1 LAVSLGLIMSNLS
14 SSPDRGTFAI
24 NGIVRRAK
32 ESGLDVDTDTHTQEM
47 IQYYKN
53 VKIMTEQREQDPA
66 WKKDNMEYD
75 LRSTDWIL
83 DKVRASEVYAQNLYA
98 AMCNNE
104 FQKLDVMPIL
114 KDEKWS
120 CSWRYAGGIIA
131 DMRESG
137 DYIDWYCSGI
147 KGEMYDTT
155 EVEITEEIQQ
165 RIAITKQFVG
175 ESHVT
180 DEIRA
185 DLKRLGWIVVDYDDC
200 DS

>member
-1 LAVSLGLIMSNLS
+1 MSDLS
-14 SSPDRGTFAI
+14 NSPERGTFAI
-24 NGIVRRAK
+24 QGIIRRAK

-47 IQYYKN
+47 IEYYKN
-53 VKIMTEQREQDPA
+53 SKIMTELRENDPA
-66 WKKDNMEYD
+66 WKNNNMEYD

-83 DKVRASEVYAQNLYA
+83 DKVRASEVYAQHLYA

-114 KDEKWS
+114 RDEKWS
-120 CSWRYAGGIIA
+120 CSWRYAGGIVA

-147 KGEMYDTT
+147 KGEMYDDSD
-155 EVEITEEIQQ
+155 EELTEEMKQ
-165 RIAITKQFVG
+165 RMAITQQFVS
-175 ESHVT
+175 ESYVT
-180 DEIRA
+180 EEIRA

-200 DS
+200 DD